1 MAPSVVSPQAAPV
14 RVGHRPPPRRSWL
27 RRLLLAPRGRAAA
40 LLGAVLTAGPC
51 AAVAAEPP
59 PPLPLE
65 RIVLFTSGVGYFQ
78 HVGEVEGDA
87 SVAMTFKTEQIND
100 LLKSLVVADPA
111 GRAAA
116 GVRYA
121 SQDPVARMLAT
132 FAVDL
137 TDDPPL
143 GVLLGRLR
151 GERIEVEAAAPA
163 AGTIVGVETRPVAA
177 REGEPVPRQF
187 LTILAKDGLRTL
199 PLDTVTRIRLVDP
212 RLQAELEQA
221 LAVLAAGHDNEKKSV
236 TLDFSGPGRRPVRV
250 GYVQEAPIWKTSYRL
265 VLGEAA
271 AGAAAKADLQGYAI
285 VENTSDHDW
294 KDVRMALVSGRPI
307 SFVMDLYQPLHV
319 PRPLVREELYASLV
333 PQMHGQDLARD
344 AMRRQADRAE
354 PRLGEAVDEQA
365 AAGRGRELAKRKAGG
380 MPAAAGAMGGVGGMP
395 QAPGAMFAD
404 AARLPGLAEAQAIG
418 NLFRYEISRPVSI
431 ARRQS
436 AMLPIVA
443 EQVEAERVSIYDE
456 RVLAKH
462 PLAGVRLKNSTT
474 IDLMHGPVTVY
485 DAGGYRGD
493 ARIEDLPAGGE
504 RLLSYAVDLDV
515 EVASRSEPRPEQ
527 LVSVRLVQGTLVAT
541 RRLARSRRLEIR
553 NSGAAP
559 TKLLVEHGLEAGWK
573 LVKPAKADET
583 TRDRHRFAV
592 VAPPGR
598 PTELVIDEELPQEQV
613 VAITNLDDPSLLLY
627 ERAGATSPKVRE
639 ALGDVVRR
647 RRELARIA
655 EERGTREREI
665 EAIGQEQA
673 RIRENMTRLERSS
686 ELFTRYVQKLA
697 EQEGRIE
704 SLRKEIA
711 DRTGEEQALRR
722 EFDAF
727 VAGLGAE

>member
-51 AAVAAEPP
+51 AAVAAEPPP

-236 TLDFSGPGRRPVRV
+236 TLDFSGP
-250 GYVQEAPIWKTSYRL
+250 
-265 VLGEAA
+265 
-271 AGAAAKADLQGYAI
+271 
-285 VENTSDHDW
+285 
-294 KDVRMALVSGRPI
+294 
-307 SFVMDLYQPLHV
+307 
-319 PRPLVREELYASLV
+319 
-333 PQMHGQDLARD
+333 
-344 AMRRQADRAE
+344 
-354 PRLGEAVDEQA
+354 
-365 AAGRGRELAKRKAGG
+365 
-380 MPAAAGAMGGVGGMP
+380 
-395 QAPGAMFAD
+395 
-404 AARLPGLAEAQAIG
+404 
-418 NLFRYEISRPVSI
+418 
-431 ARRQS
+431 S
-436 AMLPIVA
+436 AW
-443 EQVEAERVSIYDE
+443 
-456 RVLAKH
+456 
-462 PLAGVRLKNSTT
+462 
-474 IDLMHGPVTVY
+474 
-485 DAGGYRGD
+485 
-493 ARIEDLPAGGE
+493 
-504 RLLSYAVDLDV
+504 
-515 EVASRSEPRPEQ
+515 
-527 LVSVRLVQGTLVAT
+527 AT
-541 RRLARSRRLEIR
+541 C
-553 NSGAAP
+553 
-559 TKLLVEHGLEAGWK
+559 
-573 LVKPAKADET
+573 
-583 TRDRHRFAV
+583 
-592 VAPPGR
+592 
-598 PTELVIDEELPQEQV
+598 
-613 VAITNLDDPSLLLY
+613 
-627 ERAGATSPKVRE
+627 
-639 ALGDVVRR
+639 RR
-647 RRELARIA
+647 RRSGRRATGSCSARPPPGPPPRPTCRA
-655 EERGTREREI
+655 TPSWRTPPTTTGRTC
-665 EAIGQEQA
+665 GW
-673 RIRENMTRLERSS
+673 RS
-686 ELFTRYVQKLA
+686 
-697 EQEGRIE
+697 
-704 SLRKEIA
+704 
-711 DRTGEEQALRR
+711 
-722 EFDAF
+722 
-727 VAGLGAE
+727 